1 MAHNSTINKFFTS
14 RELSILQK
22 LYRSRD
28 FKSKIVSSPSTPIS
42 YTFLVYGS
50 MNTLS
55 STQRRAFRNHLSKDS
70 QFNNVKVKL
79 TLFSSTVAQYI
90 RGFSSLQK
98 LDYLMKGTTYQRVI
112 HITDSTEA
120 SAYSQLF
127 AFFGYL
133 STLKLTEETTFNFI
147 PALVF
152 SSIKEN
158 QGVSTPRRFYQRQ
171 KFTSTNGLG
180 STEPFT
186 NLIRTIESA
195 YSKVI

>member
-1 MAHNSTINKFFTS
+1 MTHIPMTNKFFSS

-28 FKSKIVSSPSTPIS
+28 FKSKLVSSPSTPIS

-50 MNTLS
+50 INTLS
-55 STQRRAFRNHLSKDS
+55 STQRRAFRNHLNKNS

-98 LDYLMKGTTYQRVI
+98 LDYLIKGTTYQRVI
-112 HITDSTEA
+112 HITDSAEA

-127 AFFGYL
+127 SFFGYL

-152 SSIKEN
+152 ASIKPN
-158 QGVSTPRRFYQRQ
+158 QGVSTPMRFYQRQ
-171 KFTSTNGLG
+171 EFTSTNGLG
-180 STEPFT
+180 SAEPFA
-186 NLIRTIESA
+186 NLIRTIEFA
-195 YSKVI
+195 YTKVI